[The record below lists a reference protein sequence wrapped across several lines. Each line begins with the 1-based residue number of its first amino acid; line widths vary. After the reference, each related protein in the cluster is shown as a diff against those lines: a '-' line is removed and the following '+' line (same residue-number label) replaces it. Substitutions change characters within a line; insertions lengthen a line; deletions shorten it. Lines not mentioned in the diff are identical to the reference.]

1 MLRVARSGALEHRS
15 PNHFHWTNAWQMVRR
30 RAKAAAG
37 LTTEVC
43 NHTFRG
49 TGITA
54 SPAADQACALPHP
67 CPFLRWPYVH
77 HRVL

>member
-1 MLRVARSGALEHRS
+1 
-15 PNHFHWTNAWQMVRR
+15 MVRR